1 MFSVKRKREET
12 GAQAWHAGPSVLSRG
27 VSHVRRNTVAYLA
40 LTISLGGTSYAAAQL
55 PRNSV
60 GAAQIRADA
69 VGPSELRAGTVRSS
83 DVRDGE
89 LRLRDFRS
97 GELPAGTAGPQGPP
111 GPPGPQGVRG
121 DLAGTQLG
129 GDLTGSLPNPTL
141 ATQPAV
147 RVEDDTQV
155 ELESGT
161 AVLMD
166 LDDEVFDTA
175 EMHPGNGNEDRI
187 RVPRTG
193 TYVLSG
199 EVQWQPNDSGYRT
212 LDLVQLNMGGGA
224 LGSSLV
230 EPRHSTIQSTI
241 QQVTAIA
248 RLSEG
253 ATIALRAG
261 QASGVDLEA
270 VRGTFSAAFVGP

>member
-1 MFSVKRKREET
+1 MFTSKSKRDET
-12 GAQAWHAGPSVLSRG
+12 SAQPGRAGRAVLGRG
-27 VSHVRRNTVAYLA
+27 VSHLRRNTVAYLA
-40 LTISLGGTSYAAAQL
+40 LMIALGGTSYAAAQL

-60 GAAQIRADA
+60 GPDQIRANA
-69 VGPSELRAGTVRSS
+69 VGSSELWTSAVRSS
-83 DVRDGE
+83 DIKDGE

-97 GELPAGTAGPQGPP
+97 GELPTGPS
-111 GPPGPQGVRG
+111 
-121 DLAGTQLG
+121 ATQLG
-129 GDLTGSLPNPTL
+129 GDLTGTLPNPKL

-155 ELESGT
+155 ELGSAT

-175 EMHPGNGNEDRI
+175 AMHPASGNDKHF

-199 EVQWQPNDSGYRT
+199 EVEWAPNDTGYRT
-212 LDLVQLNMGGGA
+212 LDILRLDAGLPTA

-230 EPRHSTIQSTI
+230 EPRHSTIQPTI
-241 QQVTAIA
+241 QQVTAIV
-248 RLSEG
+248 RLPEG
-253 ATIALRAG
+253 ATFGLRAG
-261 QASGVDLEA
+261 QASGVDLEL
-270 VRGTFSAAFVGP
+270 VRGTLSAAFVSP